1 MKKSARVLFG
11 FTASYFLLMLIPL
24 FIGIAGYTIELNN
37 ASRQVIRTNEL
48 ALERA
53 CSEVEC
59 SIQEAKAFA
68 MHLNAI
74 DRVNDFLDHAWPPN
88 EDVTRLQAT
97 VANLPEF
104 RDTYGLVQRYFIYSA
119 ASGYIADNRNAYVNL
134 SKYARSFDLGR
145 RYPSVCVRYFPR

>member
-1 MKKSARVLFG
+1 M
-11 FTASYFLLMLIPL
+11 
-24 FIGIAGYTIELNN
+24 
-37 ASRQVIRTNEL
+37 IRTNEL

-104 RDTYGLVQRYFIYSA
+104 RDTYGLYSGILFIPQPA
-119 ASGYIADNRNAYVNL
+119 GTLRTIGTRM
-134 SKYARSFDLGR
+134 
-145 RYPSVCVRYFPR
+145 